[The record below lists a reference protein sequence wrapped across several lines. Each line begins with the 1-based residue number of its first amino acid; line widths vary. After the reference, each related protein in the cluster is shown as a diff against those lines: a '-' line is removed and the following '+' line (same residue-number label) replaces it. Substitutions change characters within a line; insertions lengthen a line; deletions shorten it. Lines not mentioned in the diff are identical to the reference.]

1 MKILNKNFFIILTL
15 LLLLSACNKEE
26 KAEKPELI
34 VGSPAY
40 FYEQGLE
47 TSDLDEKLRLYNAG
61 LEAVKSSKD
70 TNLVSLLDGKI
81 YVLQRKGQLEQSAE
95 WIDKL
100 IEAAEFKKDTYFLAK
115 GYYRRSKVHLA
126 RNQPELAFKDAF
138 IARQLNLRDGD
149 TAAAARRSFDMADA
163 QIEMGDYPGS
173 QESAAEA
180 LQYLNP
186 QTDSIFISAAH
197 NLIGLAYMDQ
207 GFNEDA
213 IKEYKQALKFAAR
226 KEDSLTFLHNIAI
239 SYKNEKKYEKAI
251 NILEDII
258 SSKEPDSASKSRF
271 LDNLAYSYWLQDSTA
286 QVDSLFFKAI
296 AIREQINDQA
306 GLYTSFSHLAD
317 YYENRDR
324 EKAIGYA
331 RASLEKARE
340 SSSALA
346 EIKALKKLIS
356 LTEGREAQNYVDRF
370 VFLHDSVDQANLQA
384 KNYFA
389 KIRLDEKKKQ
399 QEINSLEQLNYK
411 QALEAERLQNRNL
424 LSSFVAIFIFLAALL
439 LFFVLRQRNKRERL
453 RGIYLTE
460 KRISKRIHDELAN
473 DVYNLMSGLEDQTT
487 LETRD
492 KLARIYSRTRDISR
506 ENSEVDTGSD
516 YLNNLVAI
524 MSSIAGNAKIILKG
538 EKSVNWQ
545 GLAEEKKIVIYRVLQ
560 ELMVNMKK
568 HSKAQFVAVSFSEQ
582 GKWLEINYKDNG
594 VGCESCAKTGNGL
607 NNIKNRIAS
616 INGKINIESEKG
628 KGFKVELRIP
638 V

>member
-1 MKILNKNFFIILTL
+1 MKILNKNFFIFLNL
-15 LLLLSACNKEE
+15 LLLLSACKKEE
-26 KAEKPELI
+26 KAEKPELQ

-40 FYEQGLE
+40 FYEQGLN
-47 TSDLDEKLRLYNAG
+47 TDDLDEKLLLYNKG
-61 LEAVKSSKD
+61 LEAVRSKKD

-81 YVLQRKGQLEQSAE
+81 YVLQRKGQLEQAEE
-95 WIDKL
+95 WIEKL
-100 IEAAEFKKDTYFLAK
+100 IEAAEIKKDTFFLAK
-115 GYYRRSKVHLA
+115 GYYRRSKLHLA
-126 RNQPELAFKDAF
+126 KNEPDLAFKNAF
-138 IARQLNLRDGD
+138 IARQLNLLDGD
-149 TAAAARRSFDMADA
+149 TSAAARRSFDMADA
-163 QIEMGDYPGS
+163 QIEMGDYPGL

-186 QTDSIFISAAH
+186 KTDSIFISAAH
-197 NLIGLAYMDQ
+197 NLIGMAYMDQ

-239 SYKNEKKYEKAI
+239 SYKNEKKYEEAI
-251 NILEDII
+251 SILEKII

-271 LDNLAYSYWLQDSTA
+271 LDNLAYTYWLQDSTA
-286 QVDSLFFKAI
+286 QVDSLFFRAL
-296 AIREQINDQA
+296 AIRERINDPK
-306 GLYTSFSHLAD
+306 GMYVSYSHLAD
-317 YYENRDR
+317 YYENRDKD
-324 EKAIGYA
+324 KATWYA
-331 RASLEKARE
+331 RASLEKAQE
-340 SSSALA
+340 SSSVLA
-346 EIKALKKLIS
+346 EIGALKKLIS
-356 LTEGREAQNYVDRF
+356 LSEGREAQKYVDRF
-370 VFLHDSVDQANLQA
+370 VFLHDSVDQANLKA

-399 QEINSLEQLNYK
+399 QEINSLEELNYK

-424 LSSFVAIFIFLAALL
+424 ISSFIAIFIFLAAML
-439 LFFVLRQRNKRERL
+439 LFFVLRQRNKREKL
-453 RGIYLTE
+453 KEIYLTE

-473 DVYNLMSGLEDQTT
+473 DIYNLMSSLEDETT
-487 LETRD
+487 PESKE

-516 YLNNLVAI
+516 YLSNLVAI
-524 MSSIAGNAKIILKG
+524 MSSIAGNAKVILKG

-568 HSKAQFVAVSFSEQ
+568 HSKAQFAAVSFSEQ

-594 VGCESCAKTGNGL
+594 IGCESCAKTGNGL

-616 INGKINIESEKG
+616 INGKVNIESEKG